1 MLRSMTGFGR
11 GEAVQGGCSAVV
23 EIRSVNHRYFD
34 FSFRTA
40 RAYLFLE
47 DKIKECLKEGI
58 SRGKVEVSLVIER
71 AEESGQT
78 VRVDEALAGGYVDA
92 VEKLAD
98 TFGLKNDL
106 SAAALSRY
114 PDVLVLEKAPE
125 DEEALWLLVK
135 EATDAA
141 LSDFIASREREGER
155 LKKDFLDRLSIIETI
170 VGEIEV
176 RSPELVSGYRARIE
190 ARIRELLEA
199 VPVDEARLL
208 TETAIFA
215 DKINVTEE
223 IVRLKS
229 HFAEIRKLFSGSEA
243 VGRKLDFIIQELNRE
258 INTIGSKSND
268 YEIARRVVD
277 VKAEIEK
284 MREQIQNIE

>member
-1 MLRSMTGFGR
+1 MLKSMTGFGR
-11 GEAVQGGCSAVV
+11 GEAVKDGRSAVV

-34 FSFRTA
+34 FSFRTG

-58 SRGKVEVSLVIER
+58 ARGKVEASLVIEQT
-71 AEESGQT
+71 EDSGQT
-78 VRVDEALAGGYVDA
+78 VRVDEALAKGYLDA
-92 VEKLAD
+92 VLKLSE
-98 TFGLKNDL
+98 TFDLRNDL

-114 PDVLVLEKAPE
+114 PDVLVLEKAEE

-135 EATDAA
+135 EATEKA

-155 LKKDFLDRLSIIETI
+155 LKKDFLERLSIIEGI

-176 RSPELVSGYRARIE
+176 RSPELVKEYRARIE
-190 ARIRELLEA
+190 GRIRELLEA

-208 TETAIFA
+208 TETAIYA

-229 HFAEIRKLFSGSEA
+229 HFAEIRNLFEKGEA